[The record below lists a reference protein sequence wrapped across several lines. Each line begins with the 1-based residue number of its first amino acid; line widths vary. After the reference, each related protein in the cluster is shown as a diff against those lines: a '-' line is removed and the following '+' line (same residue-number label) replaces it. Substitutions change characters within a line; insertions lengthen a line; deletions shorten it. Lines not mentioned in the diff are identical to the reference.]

1 MANNFSSEASVKAL
15 WRFES
20 GALTTDSKGANSL
33 AAHNTPAEDGAD
45 YKEGACA
52 VALVTADS
60 DYFNVPD
67 ANLDAG
73 FPFKSGD
80 TTKLMSVCLHFKG
93 TSFATSNRHLIGKWH
108 ENAKRSWILTVTS
121 GGQLRLYYSSDGST
135 TNYYSMLTL
144 TANRWYH
151 IGFAI
156 DGVNKLFYCKVV
168 DATTGT
174 AYTYT
179 ASLSTVIA
187 ATDSDLQIGCVYDS
201 SSNPKEFL
209 SGKLDEIVV
218 FNRLIAF
225 SEMDKIRL
233 GTYDGSD
240 GILVSQVGAEIEYLP
255 TPQIQVSQLFAQVE
269 WVPTDPNVHVYAGSI
284 PISIA
289 PQGGYDP
296 VWTKTGQVTIG
307 VVPQGEYF
315 YTPPGE
321 FEYHG
326 CVGINISPQGQYQR
340 GFSFRSP
347 GIGITVSPQADYLF
361 PDHYYESPG
370 IEITIT
376 PAGVYRIPTIGW
388 DINSGYGCVDF
399 SALADP
405 PPFWCIDTEGIV
417 LAFDNTASKIDIYAE
432 YAFAAQGGVAVGGSL
447 AAEFAEPE
455 DLGHLIGGGV
465 AVGGGLA
472 PRFVDPREFL
482 HVVSGGV
489 RAGGGLE
496 MEFPEE
502 EAPPLPYH
510 RVLRRGV
517 EVGGA
522 LNVQFVEVETLAYE
536 LVLSGGVAVGPFRR
550 APVEFY
556 DPSDLPVSDPYV
568 YEFGTWGG
576 VKIEGV
582 FAFEFPEGD
591 IFAHEVRRGG
601 VRTGGSLGVSFYVPK
616 VAEHRIRGEVVIDG
630 SVVEDEQVCETWALT
645 GFGFEPSMY
654 SPFPFNSYVS
664 ADGRTFALAENGLY
678 LLEGDDDDGQPIH
691 SGVRIGP
698 ANFGADNYKRLRAV
712 YPGQAGNPEIRVR
725 AVTKGKEEYRK
736 LARERFN
743 ISVDVQDQ
751 VMLMELSDFDQ
762 LNQFEVVR
770 VTLAK
775 R

>member
-1 MANNFSSEASVKAL
+1 MPTRLYLPYNITPPISPAFDAEWN
-15 WRFES
+15 
-20 GALTTDSKGANSL
+20 GTT
-33 AAHNTPAEDGAD
+33 NTPRYYCKPEKQNTAMTDRGYAETSSTTPFDGCMAQ
-45 YKEGACA
+45 YVSPPLEAQ
-52 VALVTADS
+52 TI
-60 DYFNVPD
+60 
-67 ANLDAG
+67 
-73 FPFKSGD
+73 SGD
-80 TTKLMSVCLHFKG
+80 VKGQIRAKESAAEADMCRAVVIKVVSNDGGTVRGTLLSHFPG
-93 TSFATSNRHLIGKWH
+93 SLGSEFATSLTNRNFPPSTALTPVTAQKGDRLVIEIGFRAF
-108 ENAKRSWILTVTS
+108 NAVTTS
-121 GGQLRLYYSSDGST
+121 YTGTLRLGDSAAADLPEDEADVNDYNGWLEFSAVLDFIDEIEVGQVNALVEYAETPQLRVTHL
-135 TNYYSMLTL
+135 
-144 TANRWYH
+144 
-151 IGFAI
+151 
-156 DGVNKLFYCKVV
+156 GV
-168 DATTGT
+168 
-174 AYTYT
+174 
-179 ASLSTVIA
+179 
-187 ATDSDLQIGCVYDS
+187 
-201 SSNPKEFL
+201 
-209 SGKLDEIVV
+209 
-218 FNRLIAF
+218 
-225 SEMDKIRL
+225 
-233 GTYDGSD
+233 
-240 GILVSQVGAEIEYLP
+240 
-255 TPQIQVSQLFAQVE
+255 QVE
-269 WVPTDPNVHVYAGSI
+269 YEP
-284 PISIA
+284 
-289 PQGGYDP
+289 
-296 VWTKTGQVTIG
+296 
-307 VVPQGEYF
+307 
-315 YTPPGE
+315 TPPGQFTYAGNIVMVNTPSATTE
-321 FEYHG
+321 RHFEKTG
-326 CVGINISPQGQYQR
+326 DVTFINTVEGAYVYQP
-340 GFSFRSP
+340 P
-347 GIGITVSPQADYLF
+347 GAFIYAGDVRMVNTVAGNPIHDRVYSGNVIIAMTPEAQVSMPDRIYAGEIGMVMKVEGAYRMPV
-361 PDHYYESPG
+361 PG
-370 IEITIT
+370 WE
-376 PAGVYRIPTIGW
+376 PTT
-388 DINSGYGCVDF
+388 GYGLCELDD
-399 SALADP
+399 LDEP
-405 PPFWCIDTEGIV
+405 PPFWCVEGEN
-417 LAFDNTASKIDIYAE
+417 LLSLNLEPDYALYAE
-432 YAFAAQGGVAVGGSL
+432 YRHEIAGGLVVGGSL

-489 RAGGGLE
+489 RARGGFE
-496 MEFPEE
+496 VEFPEE

-601 VRTGGSLGVSFYVPK
+601 VRAGGSLGVSFFVPK

-630 SVVEDEQVCETWALT
+630 SVVEDEQVYETWALT

-664 ADGRTFALAENGLY
+664 ADGRTYALAENGLY
-678 LLEGDDDDGQPIH
+678 LLEGEDDDGQPIH

-743 ISVDVQDQ
+743 ISVDVQDR
-751 VMLMELSDFDQ
+751 VMLMELSDFDR